1 MVLLGSFGGCSRT
14 LLEGSDS
21 EMAASRKYAT
31 VNNFAGLVTAFGQ
44 LGAPPGSFSV
54 ADNVDIPNGKLLEKR
69 RAVGRIGPDSVGVPA
84 SLVLAEPMSY
94 PYGHIIG
101 NYAADT
107 AATAASYLY
116 DVDTG
121 IIPLPGAL
129 TAVNDFRTRMKGAIM
144 RGNTYLTTQ
153 NGVVRLESDGVAW
166 WAGAPFCAALGKYT
180 TTVGPMAWLPAGSMV
195 AYRAVLVQYDANDVP
210 MRGKP
215 SSVLYVKNSG
225 TEPIFPTLF
234 VLGKLYAANILDNVD
249 TSNTRRIDIELYRS
263 AASSQVPNDELQLC
277 HRHTLT
283 GTEKLGSAARFE
295 DTCPEAALGA
305 YLYTNAISGGD
316 TVQNGFSVGLAARNA
331 IPPIATDIAMFSNRA
346 WYSGLSVPHELLFS
360 IVAIGASG
368 SALKSGDVITIA
380 GKSVVVIVE
389 TSGSVAENLR
399 DTAMRLIT
407 NWYGSPSLGCGVGL
421 EYVGSLSSPGTAG
434 LLRAYALTQSRAP
447 FTVQITSGGS
457 GGSFVP
463 AIDLPVSSAAE
474 DWKNGLAYSKENQP
488 DAVPPVNYIRVGRG
502 DVAIKRII
510 ALRDSLFV
518 FASDGVWRVTGNDP
532 SNFNLERFDTT
543 FTLLARDTAVVLDD
557 AIYAWGSEGIARITT
572 GGVVLIDGAIRDI
585 VTQQRIADVSTA
597 WAVADRLRKRVLFF
611 LPNHSS
617 NACALPVAN
626 RALVFHTTPGVWTR
640 YDYGAD
646 SAKTCAAH
654 LAASDPQ
661 QLVFGNADDG
671 SGTVTAGTETDGPGY
686 VRAGGV
692 HSGRG
697 IARERMTNA
706 PSDWTDVSNG
716 GVNVPITSTLRWSN
730 ATPDPQ
736 TSAQWQELHVFFA
749 PNDNISILGAPS
761 ALTLGFKTE
770 MTTSEQAVSWAQPAP
785 PAAISSQARLM
796 VPRDASR
803 GARMFVRLTHAV
815 PSEYFSVD
823 GFGLLYEPTGHEV
836 SR

>member
-1 MVLLGSFGGCSRT
+1 M
-14 LLEGSDS
+14 
-21 EMAASRKYAT
+21 ASRKYIT
-31 VNNFAGLVTAFGQ
+31 HNNFAGLVTAFGQ

-54 ADNVDIPNGKLLEKR
+54 ADNVDIPNAKMLEKR
-69 RAVGRIGPDSVGVPA
+69 RAVGHLAPDGVGVPA
-84 SLVLAEPMSY
+84 SLFLAEPIGN
-94 PYGHIIG
+94 GHIIG
-101 NYAADT
+101 NYATDT
-107 AATAASYLY
+107 AATAASSLY
-116 DVDTG
+116 DVDALAAVA
-121 IIPLPGAL
+121 LPGAL
-129 TAVNDFRTRMKGAIM
+129 TAANNYTTRMKGAIM

-153 NGVVRLESDGVAW
+153 NGVVRLESDGAAW
-166 WAGAPFCAALGKYT
+166 WAGAPFVFSLTNSEESYT
-180 TTVGPMAWLPAGSMV
+180 TMTWLQPGYTV
-195 AYRAVLVQYDANDVP
+195 AYRAVLVQYDANNVP

-215 SSVLYVKNSG
+215 SSILYVKNSN
-225 TEPIFPTLF
+225 TVAMAPKLWVLEDIYAVNTL
-234 VLGKLYAANILDNVD
+234 NDVD
-249 TSNTRRIDIELYRS
+249 PSNARRVDLEVYRS
-263 AASSQVPNDELQLC
+263 AASSSVPNDELQLC
-277 HRHTLT
+277 YRKTLT
-283 GTEKLGSAARFE
+283 AGEKQNFSTPNFL

-316 TVQNGFSVGLAARNA
+316 TVQNGYSVGLASRNS
-331 IPPIATDIAMFSNRA
+331 IPPIATDIAAFANRA
-346 WYSGLSVPHELLFS
+346 WYSGLSVPQELVFS
-360 IVAIGASG
+360 IISVGTSG
-368 SALKSGDVITIA
+368 TALKTGDVITI
-380 GKSVVVIVE
+380 GGWSLTVSVV
-389 TSGSVAENLR
+389 TGGSVAENLR
-399 DTAMRLIT
+399 DTALAMVSL
-407 NWYGSPSLGCGVGL
+407 WCMGSAASSGVGL

-434 LLRAYALTQSRAP
+434 LLRAYALTQPRAA

-457 GGSFVP
+457 GDAFVP
-463 AIDLPVSSAAE
+463 SIALPVSSAAE
-474 DWKNGLAYSKENQP
+474 DWRNGLAYSKENQP

-518 FASDGVWRVTGNDP
+518 FASDGIWRVTGNDP
-532 SNFNLERFDTT
+532 SNFNLERFDAT

-572 GGVVLIDGAIRDI
+572 SGVTLIDGAIRDI
-585 VTQQRIADVSTA
+585 VTQQRIANVSTA

-626 RALVFHTTPGVWTR
+626 RALVFHPTPGVWTR
-640 YDYGAD
+640 YDYGAA

-686 VRAGGV
+686 TRA
-692 HSGRG
+692 SGTHYGHG
-697 IARERMTNA
+697 IARERMVNA
-706 PSDWTDVSNG
+706 ASDWADVSNAG
-716 GVNVPITSTLRWSN
+716 ANVPITSTLRWTN

-749 PNDNISILGAPS
+749 PNDNIAILGAPS

-770 MTTSEQAVSWAQPAP
+770 MTTSEQAVSWAQPAA

-815 PSEYFSVD
+815 ASEYFSVD